1 MPGRSLLPPPGAGR
15 SSHPARAGQPGSAS
29 ARRCRPAAARS
40 YGPPPGTAAPAR
52 CSPPLPLT
60 QQRPPGCARNASAG
74 RRGPQQRPTLPNLP
88 QLLRAAP
95 RPPPFGG
102 PLCPTPAATAPG
114 CRAVRLGRS
123 APGCSLKGTGRALG
137 AGCGPP
143 QYPPGVKRC
152 SPPCRAVRPRICPPQ
167 RAAGLLAPSDAGALA
182 ALALPSRPSGPGSGC
197 HLGSCCAAASAWPGS
212 GSAAGPRCRPAV
224 KDQATPPRAALDSG
238 PPSWQRGDRGRHPM
252 AAPPAHD
259 PPGDAKSPLPSEGRG
274 LYPGRHPGG
283 QLCAAPRAQVGE
295 NSNNG

>member
-74 RRGPQQRPTLPNLP
+74 RRGPQQRPTLPDLP
-88 QLLRAAP
+88 QLLRTAP
-95 RPPPFGG
+95 RPPPCGG

-143 QYPPGVKRC
+143 QYPPGAKWC
-152 SPPCRAVRPRICPPQ
+152 SPPSRAVRPRICPPQ
-167 RAAGLLAPSDAGALA
+167 RAAGLARARCCPRTGPPPGQLLPLREAGRRACSLH
-182 ALALPSRPSGPGSGC
+182 LMRGRWPLLRSPVGPAGRV
-197 HLGSCCAAASAWPGS
+197 AAATW
-212 GSAAGPRCRPAV
+212 AAAVQRPAPGPV
-224 KDQATPPRAALDSG
+224 AAAQPGHD
-238 PPSWQRGDRGRHPM
+238 
-252 AAPPAHD
+252 AAPPSRVWPW
-259 PPGDAKSPLPSEGRG
+259 PPC
-274 LYPGRHPGG
+274 GG
-283 QLCAAPRAQVGE
+283 P
-295 NSNNG
+295 